1 MSDPVTPKDALVLA
15 DRLQEAKGMV
25 ASFDELGVTLRT
37 LADQNAT
44 LEGDQKALGKLL
56 EAAASEADELAD
68 LATQFAGRLMRLSLA
83 LRNDGDARSALL
95 KSQRG

>member
-1 MSDPVTPKDALVLA
+1 MADPKDALVLA

-25 ASFDELGVTLRT
+25 ASFDELGATLRT
-37 LADQNAT
+37 LADENAT
-44 LEGDQKALGKLL
+44 LDSARKDSGKLL
-56 EAAASEADELAD
+56 AAAADEADELAD